1 MMTFIQL
8 HVDRVSDCYMALLRL
23 FKKLFI
29 FPPLARLKSHVLLS
43 HNNNCLLKTTVWE
56 CRFLM
61 RSSAL
66 CE

>member
-1 MMTFIQL
+1 MITFIQL

-43 HNNNCLLKTTVWE
+43 HNNNCLLN
-56 CRFLM
+56 
-61 RSSAL
+61 S
-66 CE
+66 

>member
-8 HVDRVSDCYMALLRL
+8 HVDRVSDCYMALLQL

-43 HNNNCLLKTTVWE
+43 HNNNCLLN
-56 CRFLM
+56 
-61 RSSAL
+61 S
-66 CE
+66 